1 MLGVKR
7 ALLIGTNHYDPLGR
21 QKIHNMLVHFKNER
35 DFIPDFIAVEWKE
48 DYAKRIIS
56 QRPLYQQLLSEKYP
70 LLSHTDILTLAN
82 SLAYEADS
90 HIDLYPEKA
99 IIWLDDNRAPVVD
112 EIINNYAHRTLR
124 VQADNLYHAKINDPR
139 DLQLF
144 SYAAYYVSDKTRAKG
159 NERDVQF
166 FQTTC
171 AYASETTNIVGI
183 LGALHIDPATPGGYA
198 RLLQDAGFDVE
209 SIRIDAPV

>member
-1 MLGVKR
+1 MGMKR

-21 QKIHNMLVHFKNER
+21 RKIHDLLLHLKNER

-90 HIDLYPEKA
+90 HIDLYPE
-99 IIWLDDNRAPVVD
+99 
-112 EIINNYAHRTLR
+112 
-124 VQADNLYHAKINDPR
+124 
-139 DLQLF
+139 
-144 SYAAYYVSDKTRAKG
+144 TRNHLA
-159 NERDVQF
+159 
-166 FQTTC
+166 
-171 AYASETTNIVGI
+171 
-183 LGALHIDPATPGGYA
+183 
-198 RLLQDAGFDVE
+198 
-209 SIRIDAPV
+209 